1 LCARPGYEA
10 RQWCQQIADFDVKD
24 IMDTWRFESINDSKV
39 QGLIRVRS
47 SDFAEQLLKASGD
60 FANGSR
66 WFVDV
71 GPTILPEFPRQ
82 VAWVDWDGNES
93 WDQHINRAKLDAPFG
108 LVHGSFQVGGSLC

>member
-1 LCARPGYEA
+1 
-10 RQWCQQIADFDVKD
+10 
-24 IMDTWRFESINDSKV
+24 MDTWRFESINDSKV

-108 LVHGSFQVGGSLC
+108 LVHGSFQVGGFAVLKMISA